1 MLIDLKIIFAL
12 LTEWSKHF
20 NRVKPKFENE
30 EELHQ
35 FVVDVLWY
43 ELAHR
48 LLSDKHGVSL
58 KEAKAMLEKSSELVI
73 N

>member
-1 MLIDLKIIFAL
+1 MKVILAL
-12 LTEWSKHF
+12 LKEWCKHF
-20 NRVKPKFENE
+20 NRVKPKFEE
-30 EELHQ
+30 DAELNQ